1 MKLER
6 KMFNLTND
14 LDKELYILD
23 SICELIKKDSIK
35 DEYKSNKIDNVT
47 EILPIFKEVYE
58 IVINIYNNLNKDQY
72 LLTRKCLKIVYE
84 KIRTLII
91 KYNGF

>member
-1 MKLER
+1 MSKKYYRIEDLKEHDDKLIFYDNEY
-6 KMFNLTND
+6 
-14 LDKELYILD
+14 DKTYY
-23 SICELIKKDSIK
+23 SIK
-35 DEYKSNKIDNVT
+35 DEYKCNKIDNVN

-72 LLTRKCLKIVYE
+72 LLTRKCLKCVYE